1 MSRKELVKF
10 YNLTIKIP
18 LNYLIQ
24 IIYQNNLVKKEG
36 NKNKKQVQ
44 SYNWVNSMQLIKTD
58 NNMINILELLPFQD
72 HHNDNFNIQQEIKI
86 KISKALWWM

>member
-1 MSRKELVKF
+1 MEIDQNQETKGKRGKQINLQNKRNSNHKKFLSRKELVKF
-10 YNLTIKIP
+10 CNLTIKIP

-44 SYNWVNSMQLIKTD
+44 SYN
-58 NNMINILELLPFQD
+58 
-72 HHNDNFNIQQEIKI
+72 
-86 KISKALWWM
+86 